1 MESKNNI
8 EIDGES
14 YLLFASENV
23 KRVLLKNKVA
33 ALSLVK
39 MYKDIPFTKKG
50 TSSIAT
56 VGETNISILNVEAFD
71 FDTEKGI
78 KCFVLHCV
86 GNYKELIPVAPN
98 KWAVTLYCGHKAII
112 DETVDPISKDHKVH
126 CFLCEKENGND
137 KTN

>member
-39 MYKDIPFTKKG
+39 MYKHKPFTKKG
-50 TSSIAT
+50 TSSIAA
-56 VGETNISILNVEAFD
+56 VGETNLCILNIEAFD
-71 FDTEKGI
+71 FDTQQPT
-78 KCFVLHCV
+78 KCFILHCV

-98 KWAVTLYCGHKAII
+98 KWSVTLYCGHKAII
-112 DETVDPISKDHKVH
+112 DETVDSIDKNHKVE
-126 CFLCEKENGND
+126 CFLCK
-137 KTN
+137 KHSTN